1 MVLGTAYILVAQ
13 VRYQNVGGT
22 FGLIERAVK
31 IERVGGGVLEKP
43 EGATVFVARDIVI
56 ASWNFQVPEG
66 EIIFPFEHKLP
77 LRPRALFP
85 PAVFKSFDGPTG
97 IEVKS
102 SNFVRRQRARLF

>member
-43 EGATVFVARDIVI
+43 ESATVFVARDIVI

-66 EIIFPFEHKLP
+66 KGC
-77 LRPRALFP
+77 LFV
-85 PAVFKSFDGPTG
+85 ASR
-97 IEVKS
+97 S
-102 SNFVRRQRARLF
+102 